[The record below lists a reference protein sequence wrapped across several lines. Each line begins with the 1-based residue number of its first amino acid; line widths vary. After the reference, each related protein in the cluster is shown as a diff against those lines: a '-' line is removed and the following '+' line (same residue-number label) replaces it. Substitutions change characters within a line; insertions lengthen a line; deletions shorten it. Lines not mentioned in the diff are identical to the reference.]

1 MESRQSQEYD
11 ELYAS
16 LVDRYCRLLLI
27 TGNSSSKE
35 VFFNHL
41 WNDDSRP
48 LYLGKE
54 LVILLRDLTPD
65 QRTRTVVDFF
75 TQLLNRTET
84 LFLTDIEILFDRS
97 LRINPLSILKNAA
110 RNQAIIVDWPG
121 RINFSTGKLTYA
133 SPEYADYFCEDLTE
147 DVLFFDESGRNSLN
161 NTNHR
166 S

>member
-1 MESRQSQEYD
+1 MDNKQKQEYE
-11 ELYAS
+11 ELCDS
-16 LVDRYCRLLLI
+16 LADRYCRLLLI
-27 TGNSSSKE
+27 TGDSQSKKDML
-35 VFFNHL
+35 HQL
-41 WNDDSRP
+41 WNNESRP
-48 LYLGKE
+48 LRIGKE
-54 LVILLRDLTPD
+54 LVILLHDQTAD
-65 QRTRTVVDFF
+65 QRTKIVVDFF
-75 TQLLNRTET
+75 IQLLNRTGI

-121 RINFSTGKLTYA
+121 KINFSTGKLTYA